1 MNTDIIT
8 ITPPDT
14 LTKVQAE
21 LAAVAEKISNSSTEE
36 LLSELVDKAVSFG
49 LKVMAAVA
57 IYIIGAWL
65 IRKLK
70 KVIGKIFEKKNTDAA
85 IASFIQSII
94 SIALTVV
101 LVIITVGAL
110 GIDTTSI
117 AALLAGGGMAI
128 GLALNGTVQ
137 NFAGGIMILVFR
149 PFKSGDYIQA
159 QGFEGIVTE
168 VNIVST
174 KLTTVDNKCV
184 VIPNGSLS
192 NGTINNFSQNDLR
205 RLSWNVDVEYG
216 SSSDLTKEVML
227 ELMKNDK
234 RILTTA
240 DGAPADPF
248 VALSELSSS
257 SVKFVMRA
265 WVRAEDYWDVNFDMN
280 ESIYKE
286 LPKKGIMFP
295 YQKLDVTILKYTV
308 ILDNNTKKEVKSTSF
323 FCVYSFSS
331 DKNVVCAL
339 LLFEKFFCNDRICIY
354 IKEYVSEIL
363 PVDFRL
369 YRIKLSSHIICK
381 LLCISRVI
389 HM

>member
-1 MNTDIIT
+1 MNTDIT
-8 ITPPDT
+8 AITPSDT
-14 LTKVQAE
+14 LSKVQAE
-21 LAAVAEKISNSSTEE
+21 LVAVAEKISNSSTEE
-36 LLSELVDKAVSFG
+36 LLAELVDKAVLFG
-49 LKVMAAVA
+49 LKVMAAIA
-57 IYIIGAWL
+57 IYLIGAWL

-70 KVIGKIFEKKNTDAA
+70 KVIGKIFERKSTDAA
-85 IASFIQSII
+85 IASFVQSII

-101 LVIITVGAL
+101 LIIITVGTL

-192 NGTINNFSQNDLR
+192 NGTINNFSQNDIR

-216 SSSDLTKEVML
+216 SSLDLTKEVML

-234 RILTTA
+234 RILTAA

-295 YQKLDVTILKYTV
+295 YQKLDVTILK
-308 ILDNNTKKEVKSTSF
+308 
-323 FCVYSFSS
+323 
-331 DKNVVCAL
+331 
-339 LLFEKFFCNDRICIY
+339 
-354 IKEYVSEIL
+354 
-363 PVDFRL
+363 
-369 YRIKLSSHIICK
+369 
-381 LLCISRVI
+381 
-389 HM
+389 

>member
-1 MNTDIIT
+1 MNTDIT
-8 ITPPDT
+8 AITPSDT
-14 LTKVQAE
+14 LSKVQAE
-21 LAAVAEKISNSSTEE
+21 LVAVAEKISNSSTEE
-36 LLSELVDKAVSFG
+36 LLAELVDKAVLFG
-49 LKVMAAVA
+49 LKVMAAIA
-57 IYIIGAWL
+57 IYLIGAWL

-70 KVIGKIFEKKNTDAA
+70 KLIGKIFERKNTDAA
-85 IASFIQSII
+85 IASFVQSII

-101 LVIITVGAL
+101 LIIITVGTL

-149 PFKSGDYIQA
+149 PFKSGDYILA

-192 NGTINNFSQNDLR
+192 NGTINNFSQNDIR

-265 WVRAEDYWDVNFDMN
+265 WVRSENYWDVNFDMN

-295 YQKLDVTILKYTV
+295 YQKLDVTILK
-308 ILDNNTKKEVKSTSF
+308 
-323 FCVYSFSS
+323 
-331 DKNVVCAL
+331 
-339 LLFEKFFCNDRICIY
+339 
-354 IKEYVSEIL
+354 
-363 PVDFRL
+363 
-369 YRIKLSSHIICK
+369 
-381 LLCISRVI
+381 
-389 HM
+389 

>member
-1 MNTDIIT
+1 MFININSVI
-8 ITPPDT
+8 
-14 LTKVQAE
+14 
-21 LAAVAEKISNSSTEE
+21 AA
-36 LLSELVDKAVSFG
+36 
-49 LKVMAAVA
+49 
-57 IYIIGAWL
+57 IGAAGVTAGLGLQASVAQFASGIQLL
-65 IRKLK
+65 I
-70 KVIGKIFEKKNTDAA
+70 N
-85 IASFIQSII
+85 
-94 SIALTVV
+94 
-101 LVIITVGAL
+101 
-110 GIDTTSI
+110 
-117 AALLAGGGMAI
+117 
-128 GLALNGTVQ
+128 
-137 NFAGGIMILVFR
+137 R

-265 WVRAEDYWDVNFDMN
+265 WVRADDYWDVNFDMN

-295 YQKLDVTILKYTV
+295 YQKLDVTILK
-308 ILDNNTKKEVKSTSF
+308 
-323 FCVYSFSS
+323 
-331 DKNVVCAL
+331 
-339 LLFEKFFCNDRICIY
+339 
-354 IKEYVSEIL
+354 
-363 PVDFRL
+363 
-369 YRIKLSSHIICK
+369 
-381 LLCISRVI
+381 
-389 HM
+389 

>member
-8 ITPPDT
+8 ITQPDT

-36 LLSELVDKAVSFG
+36 LLAELVDKAVLFG
-49 LKVMAAVA
+49 LKVMAAIA
-57 IYIIGAWL
+57 IYLIGAWL

-159 QGFEGIVTE
+159 QGLEGIVTE

-295 YQKLDVTILKYTV
+295 YQKLDVTILK
-308 ILDNNTKKEVKSTSF
+308 
-323 FCVYSFSS
+323 
-331 DKNVVCAL
+331 
-339 LLFEKFFCNDRICIY
+339 
-354 IKEYVSEIL
+354 
-363 PVDFRL
+363 
-369 YRIKLSSHIICK
+369 
-381 LLCISRVI
+381 
-389 HM
+389 

>member
-1 MNTDIIT
+1 MNTDIT
-8 ITPPDT
+8 AITPSDT
-14 LTKVQAE
+14 LSKVQAE
-21 LAAVAEKISNSSTEE
+21 LVAVAEKISNSSTEE
-36 LLSELVDKAVSFG
+36 LLAELVDKAVLFG
-49 LKVMAAVA
+49 LKVIAAIA
-57 IYIIGAWL
+57 IYLIGAWL
-65 IRKLK
+65 IRKQK
-70 KVIGKIFEKKNTDAA
+70 KLIGKIFERKSTDAA
-85 IASFIQSII
+85 IASFVQSII

-101 LVIITVGAL
+101 LIIITVGTL

-192 NGTINNFSQNDLR
+192 NGTINNFSQNDIR

-265 WVRAEDYWDVNFDMN
+265 WVRSEDYWAVNFDMN

-295 YQKLDVTILKYTV
+295 YQKLDVTILK
-308 ILDNNTKKEVKSTSF
+308 
-323 FCVYSFSS
+323 
-331 DKNVVCAL
+331 
-339 LLFEKFFCNDRICIY
+339 
-354 IKEYVSEIL
+354 
-363 PVDFRL
+363 
-369 YRIKLSSHIICK
+369 
-381 LLCISRVI
+381 
-389 HM
+389 

>member
-8 ITPPDT
+8 ITSPDT

-295 YQKLDVTILKYTV
+295 YQKLDVTILK
-308 ILDNNTKKEVKSTSF
+308 
-323 FCVYSFSS
+323 
-331 DKNVVCAL
+331 
-339 LLFEKFFCNDRICIY
+339 
-354 IKEYVSEIL
+354 
-363 PVDFRL
+363 
-369 YRIKLSSHIICK
+369 
-381 LLCISRVI
+381 
-389 HM
+389 

>member
-234 RILTTA
+234 RIMTTA

-265 WVRAEDYWDVNFDMN
+265 WVRADDYWDVNFDMN

-295 YQKLDVTILKYTV
+295 YQKLDVTILK
-308 ILDNNTKKEVKSTSF
+308 
-323 FCVYSFSS
+323 
-331 DKNVVCAL
+331 
-339 LLFEKFFCNDRICIY
+339 
-354 IKEYVSEIL
+354 
-363 PVDFRL
+363 
-369 YRIKLSSHIICK
+369 
-381 LLCISRVI
+381 
-389 HM
+389 

>member
-1 MNTDIIT
+1 MNTDIT
-8 ITPPDT
+8 AITPSDT
-14 LTKVQAE
+14 LSKVQAE
-21 LAAVAEKISNSSTEE
+21 LVAVAEKISNSSTEE
-36 LLSELVDKAVSFG
+36 LLAELVDKAVLFG
-49 LKVMAAVA
+49 LKVMAAIA
-57 IYIIGAWL
+57 IYLIGAWL

-70 KVIGKIFEKKNTDAA
+70 KVIGKIFERKSTDAA
-85 IASFIQSII
+85 IASFVQSII

-101 LVIITVGAL
+101 LIIITVGTL

-192 NGTINNFSQNDLR
+192 NGTINNFSQNDIR

-234 RILTTA
+234 RILTAA

-295 YQKLDVTILKYTV
+295 YQKLDVTILK
-308 ILDNNTKKEVKSTSF
+308 
-323 FCVYSFSS
+323 
-331 DKNVVCAL
+331 
-339 LLFEKFFCNDRICIY
+339 
-354 IKEYVSEIL
+354 
-363 PVDFRL
+363 
-369 YRIKLSSHIICK
+369 
-381 LLCISRVI
+381 
-389 HM
+389 

>member
-1 MNTDIIT
+1 MNTDIT
-8 ITPPDT
+8 AITPSDT
-14 LTKVQAE
+14 LSKVQAE
-21 LAAVAEKISNSSTEE
+21 LVAVAEKISNSSTEE
-36 LLSELVDKAVSFG
+36 LLAELVDKAVLFG
-49 LKVMAAVA
+49 LKIMAAIA
-57 IYIIGAWL
+57 IYLIGAWL

-70 KVIGKIFEKKNTDAA
+70 KVIGKIFERKSTDAA
-85 IASFIQSII
+85 IASFVQSII

-101 LVIITVGAL
+101 LIIITVGTL

-192 NGTINNFSQNDLR
+192 NGTINNFSQNDIR

-234 RILTTA
+234 RILTAA

-265 WVRAEDYWDVNFDMN
+265 WVRAEEYWDVNFDMN

-295 YQKLDVTILKYTV
+295 YQKLDVTILK
-308 ILDNNTKKEVKSTSF
+308 
-323 FCVYSFSS
+323 
-331 DKNVVCAL
+331 
-339 LLFEKFFCNDRICIY
+339 
-354 IKEYVSEIL
+354 
-363 PVDFRL
+363 
-369 YRIKLSSHIICK
+369 
-381 LLCISRVI
+381 
-389 HM
+389 

>member
-265 WVRAEDYWDVNFDMN
+265 WVRADDYWDVNFDMN

-295 YQKLDVTILKYTV
+295 YQKLDVTILK
-308 ILDNNTKKEVKSTSF
+308 
-323 FCVYSFSS
+323 
-331 DKNVVCAL
+331 
-339 LLFEKFFCNDRICIY
+339 
-354 IKEYVSEIL
+354 
-363 PVDFRL
+363 
-369 YRIKLSSHIICK
+369 
-381 LLCISRVI
+381 
-389 HM
+389 

>member
-192 NGTINNFSQNDLR
+192 NGTIINFSQNDLR
-205 RLSWNVDVEYG
+205 RLNVDVEYG

-295 YQKLDVTILKYTV
+295 YQKLDVTILK
-308 ILDNNTKKEVKSTSF
+308 
-323 FCVYSFSS
+323 
-331 DKNVVCAL
+331 
-339 LLFEKFFCNDRICIY
+339 
-354 IKEYVSEIL
+354 
-363 PVDFRL
+363 
-369 YRIKLSSHIICK
+369 
-381 LLCISRVI
+381 
-389 HM
+389 

>member
-14 LTKVQAE
+14 LSKVQAE

-295 YQKLDVTILKYTV
+295 YQKLDVTILK
-308 ILDNNTKKEVKSTSF
+308 
-323 FCVYSFSS
+323 
-331 DKNVVCAL
+331 
-339 LLFEKFFCNDRICIY
+339 
-354 IKEYVSEIL
+354 
-363 PVDFRL
+363 
-369 YRIKLSSHIICK
+369 
-381 LLCISRVI
+381 
-389 HM
+389 

>member
-70 KVIGKIFEKKNTDAA
+70 KVIGKIFERKSTDAA
-85 IASFIQSII
+85 IASFVQSII

-101 LVIITVGAL
+101 LIIITVGTL

-192 NGTINNFSQNDLR
+192 NGTINNFSQNDIR

-234 RILTTA
+234 RILTAA

-295 YQKLDVTILKYTV
+295 YQKLDVTILK
-308 ILDNNTKKEVKSTSF
+308 
-323 FCVYSFSS
+323 
-331 DKNVVCAL
+331 
-339 LLFEKFFCNDRICIY
+339 
-354 IKEYVSEIL
+354 
-363 PVDFRL
+363 
-369 YRIKLSSHIICK
+369 
-381 LLCISRVI
+381 
-389 HM
+389 

>member
-8 ITPPDT
+8 IPPPDT
-14 LTKVQAE
+14 LSKVQAE

-295 YQKLDVTILKYTV
+295 YQKLDVTILK
-308 ILDNNTKKEVKSTSF
+308 
-323 FCVYSFSS
+323 
-331 DKNVVCAL
+331 
-339 LLFEKFFCNDRICIY
+339 
-354 IKEYVSEIL
+354 
-363 PVDFRL
+363 
-369 YRIKLSSHIICK
+369 
-381 LLCISRVI
+381 
-389 HM
+389 

>member
-117 AALLAGGGMAI
+117 AALLAGGGVAI

-149 PFKSGDYIQA
+149 PFKSGDYIQT

-295 YQKLDVTILKYTV
+295 YQKLDVTILK
-308 ILDNNTKKEVKSTSF
+308 
-323 FCVYSFSS
+323 
-331 DKNVVCAL
+331 
-339 LLFEKFFCNDRICIY
+339 
-354 IKEYVSEIL
+354 
-363 PVDFRL
+363 
-369 YRIKLSSHIICK
+369 
-381 LLCISRVI
+381 
-389 HM
+389 